1 MLHSE
6 VDAKLVLVSA
16 RQRSVLANTE
26 ISAQIAACRK
36 KQIGCLAAMAGIARK
51 IELYNLVYR
60 LAWEH
65 ISEHQRREHPDIA
78 RRLHDSIRR
87 QVSEGATEA
96 VFIVS
101 EALRDIEKSEPRT
114 GDAIF

>member
-51 IELYNLVYR
+51 IELYNFVYR
-60 LAWEH
+60 LAWEP
-65 ISEHQRREHPDIA
+65 SEHQRREHPDIA
-78 RRLHDSIRR
+78 QRLHKSIRR
-87 QVSEGATEA
+87 QVDEGATEA
-96 VFIVS
+96 VFIAS
-101 EALRDIEKSEPRT
+101 EALKDIERR
-114 GDAIF
+114 